1 LFIAF
6 DTCSLFNVNSFLF
19 SLLESYYGDF
29 GKSGISMVTLRIRGN
44 NGEAEASFTVPKYY
58 LMRASD
64 VFHRM
69 FTAEMTEKAT
79 GEVKIEDTNAE
90 EFGDF
95 LKAISPKQEHPNR

>member
-1 LFIAF
+1 
-6 DTCSLFNVNSFLF
+6 
-19 SLLESYYGDF
+19 
-29 GKSGISMVTLRIRGN
+29 MVTLRIRGN

-69 FTAEMTEKAT
+69 FTAEMKEEAT
-79 GEVKIEDTNAE
+79 GEVKIADTTVE

-95 LKAISPKQEHPNR
+95 LKAISPKQEPPNRESLLR

>member
-1 LFIAF
+1 MPYFY
-6 DTCSLFNVNSFLF
+6 

-29 GKSGISMVTLRIRGN
+29 GPGEIEMVTLRICDIK
-44 NGEAEASFTVPKYY
+44 GETEASFTVPKYV
-58 LMRASD
+58 LMQASP

-95 LKAISPKQEHPNR
+95 LKAISPKQEHPNRKTIAKWQYF

>member
-1 LFIAF
+1 MH
-6 DTCSLFNVNSFLF
+6 LF

-29 GKSGISMVTLRIRGN
+29 GKVGIAMATLRICGA
-44 NGEAEASFTVPKYY
+44 NGKTESIFVIPKVNLMQASP
-58 LMRASD
+58 

-69 FTAEMTEKAT
+69 FTAELTEKVT

-95 LKAISPKQEHPNR
+95 LKAISPKQEHPNRKIYCYN